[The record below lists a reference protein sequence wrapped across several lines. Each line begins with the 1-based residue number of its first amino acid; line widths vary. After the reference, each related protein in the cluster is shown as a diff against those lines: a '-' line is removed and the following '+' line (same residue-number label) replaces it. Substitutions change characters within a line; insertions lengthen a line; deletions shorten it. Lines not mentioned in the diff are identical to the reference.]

1 MRSTRFIG
9 ALAAAIFAIALV
21 SSISACAGGGGN
33 PVPTPFPSGYA
44 ATPTPTPTATPT
56 AGPTTAPTTAPT
68 ATATPTL
75 APTTAPTAT
84 ATPTLAPTT
93 APTATPTGTPTITI
107 TVQNNFDAFVFPGSL
122 SAGGCPASDYSVT
135 FVASETGVT
144 SFTAVSSNSSQ
155 VAISAGS
162 NAATFVA
169 TVPTNNT
176 NFANGSIVVKDPSG
190 NSVTSPVTF
199 NLVCL

>member
-1 MRSTRFIG
+1 
-9 ALAAAIFAIALV
+9 
-21 SSISACAGGGGN
+21 
-33 PVPTPFPSGYA
+33 
-44 ATPTPTPTATPT
+44 
-56 AGPTTAPTTAPT
+56 
-68 ATATPTL
+68 
-75 APTTAPTAT
+75 
-84 ATPTLAPTT
+84 
-93 APTATPTGTPTITI
+93 
-107 TVQNNFDAFVFPGSL
+107 VQNNFDAFVFPGSL

>member
-93 APTATPTGTPTITI
+93 APTPTITI